1 MSASRPR
8 GAGERGQTAI
18 DFVVGMGVF
27 LLAVGF
33 VLMFVPSMFAPFFGG
48 GIGDPVTADRAT
60 SYLVEERLA
69 EEDAPVGMLSA
80 EKNSTFFDD
89 CWHENVQE
97 ETAWLRDELDVERS
111 IQVEVGNGTCGLET
125 SGSVTVSKRFVM
137 IDGEGKL
144 LRVRL
149 W

>member
-1 MSASRPR
+1 MSASRSR
-8 GAGERGQTAI
+8 VAGERGQTAI

-33 VLMFVPSMFAPFFGG
+33 VLMFVPSMFAPFFGA

-69 EEDAPVGMLSA
+69 EEDAPVGVLSA
-80 EKNSTFFDD
+80 DEVEAFFDGCD
-89 CWHENVQE
+89 E
-97 ETAWLRDELDVERS
+97 EFLREQLEIEHRAV
-111 IQVEVGNGTCGLET
+111 QVELGDDDCGPDS

-137 IDGEGKL
+137 VDGEGKL